1 MLKIVIFALCSLF
14 LNSTGTG
21 NVMDLQ
27 GKTYTVSNGDV
38 SLFDGREVKNGKLVI
53 SEGSYLLQVKKEGGA
68 CLKIGD
74 NTELVVNGTLKL
86 APNDFKQYDMIRVVG
101 NNVKIRGKG
110 SLIGDKSTHTGK
122 EGEWGMGIHFR
133 GASNAT
139 LTGLSIKNCWG
150 DCIYVGKRSGKIT
163 IKNCRLDH
171 GRRQGISV
179 TSADSVIIKNCTIS
193 NVSGT
198 NPQYGI
204 DIEPNKNGSV
214 NYVLI
219 DKVDITD
226 CEGGIRAIIGKKEIG
241 NATIGTVE
249 IRNCNVMAKSRTPIL
264 FSVCKTATVEGCTIN
279 ATNERPS
286 INANYVENLKVC
298 NNTLNVDVKLFA
310 SIKNNLRKWIGR
322 KQAVIQVTNGSDEGV
337 KDNKIN
343 KV

>member
-1 MLKIVIFALCSLF
+1 MMTNFILTICWLF
-14 LNSTGTG
+14 LSMTRND

-38 SLFDGREVKNGKLVI
+38 SLFDGREVKNGTLVI
-53 SEGSYLLQVKKEGGA
+53 SEGSYILRVRKEGDA

-74 NTELVVNGTLKL
+74 NTELVINGTLKL
-86 APNDFKQYDMIRVVG
+86 APNDFKQYDMIRIVG
-101 NNVKIRGKG
+101 NKVKIHGKG
-110 SLIGDKSTHTGK
+110 CLIGDKFTHTGK

-133 GASNAT
+133 GASNAS
-139 LTGLSIKNCWG
+139 LNGLSIKNCWG
-150 DCIYVGKRSGKIT
+150 DCIYVGKQSGKII

-171 GRRQGISV
+171 GRRQGISI
-179 TSADSVIIKNCTIS
+179 TSADSVIIKDCTIS

-198 NPQYGI
+198 MPQYGI

-226 CEGGIRAIIGKKEIG
+226 CEGGIRAIIGKKEFG
-241 NATIGTVE
+241 NAQIGTVV
-249 IRNCNVMAKSRTPIL
+249 IRNCHVMALSRVPIL
-264 FSVCKTATVEGCTIN
+264 FNVCKTATVEGCTID

-286 INANYVENLKVC
+286 IRTNYVERLKIC
-298 NNTLNVDVKLFA
+298 NNTLNVDTLLFA
-310 SIKNNLRKWIGR
+310 SIKNKLKKLVG
-322 KQAVIQVTNGSDEGV
+322 KSHSVIQVTNGSDKGV
-337 KDNKIN
+337 KNNKIN